1 MNFSQFVSILRARWK
16 IAALVLLLTVGTVVT
31 ISLLL
36 PRKYTATAAILVDM
50 KSADP
55 IAGIAGTLGT
65 GYVATQADIIM
76 SDRVAQKVVRDL
88 KLTQNAATRAQWMD
102 QTGGAGTFDSWLAN
116 ALQASLEVK
125 PSRESNVIYV
135 AFTSPE
141 PKFSAAIANAFVQ
154 AYLDTTVDLRVDP
167 AKQYSSFFNSRSKEL
182 RDQLEKAQNKL
193 SAYQKDNGILATDER
208 YDVESARLN
217 ELSSQLVAVQALSA
231 ESGSRQAQALK
242 SADQLSDVISNPVV
256 AGLRA
261 DMSRQEAK
269 LQEVSARY
277 GDAHP
282 QVIELK
288 ANIEELRARLAA
300 ETRRVSKSVGINDNI
315 NKSREGEIRASMEA
329 QRARVVKLKGQRD
342 EALLL
347 QRDVDS
353 AQRAY
358 DAVATRLTQSSLES
372 QTTQTNVASLSPAT
386 EPTRHSSPKLA
397 LNTLLA
403 IFVGTMFAVATA
415 LLREMF
421 DRRLRSAQDAVL
433 ALGVP
438 VLGQL
443 PRPLR
448 NRLLGGKPRFVVPGR
463 VVSRLPRAQNTA

>member
-16 IAALVLLLTVGTVVT
+16 IASTVLLVTVGTVVAM
-31 ISLLL
+31 SLLM

-65 GYVATQADIIM
+65 GFVATQADILM
-76 SDRVAQKVVRDL
+76 SDRVAQRVVRDL
-88 KLTQNAATRAQWMD
+88 KLTQNANTRARWME
-102 QTGGAGTFDSWLAN
+102 QTGGAGSFESWLAN
-116 ALQASLEVK
+116 GLQPSLEVK
-125 PSRESNVIYV
+125 PSRESNVILV
-135 AFTSPE
+135 SFTSPD
-141 PKFSAAIANAFVQ
+141 PKFSAALANGFVQ
-154 AYLDTTVDLRVDP
+154 AYLDTTLDLRVDP
-167 AKQYSSFFNSRSKEL
+167 AKQYSTFFNSRLKEL
-182 RDQLEKAQNKL
+182 REQLEKAQTKL
-193 SAYQKDNGILATDER
+193 SAYQKENGILATDER

-217 ELSSQLVAVQALSA
+217 ELSSQLVTVQALSA

-242 SADQLSDVISNPVV
+242 SADQLGDVINNPVV

-282 QVIELK
+282 QVVELK
-288 ANIEELRARLAA
+288 ANIDELRARLGA

-315 NKSREGEIRASMEA
+315 NKSREGEIRASLEA
-329 QRARVVKLKGQRD
+329 QRSRVVKLKGQRD
-342 EALLL
+342 EALLM

-358 DAVATRLTQSSLES
+358 EAVATRLTQTSLES
-372 QTTQTNVASLSPAT
+372 QTTQTNVASLSPAS
-386 EPTRHSSPKLA
+386 EPTRHSSPKIG
-397 LNTLLA
+397 LNILLSF
-403 IFVGTMFAVATA
+403 FVGLMFAVATA

-443 PRPLR
+443 PRPMR
-448 NRLLGGKPRFVVPGR
+448 NSLLGGKPRFVLPGR
-463 VVSRLPRAQNTA
+463 VVSRLPRAPDAA